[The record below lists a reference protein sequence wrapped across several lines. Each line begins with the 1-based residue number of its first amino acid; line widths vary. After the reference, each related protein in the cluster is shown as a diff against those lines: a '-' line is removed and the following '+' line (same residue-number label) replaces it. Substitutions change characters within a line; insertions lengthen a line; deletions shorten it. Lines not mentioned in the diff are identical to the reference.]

1 MERYYVVQTRPQKEG
16 TAAFELRNQG
26 FETFFPVIKSQ
37 VYVKRSQIFIPRLS
51 PLFPKYVFVK
61 LDIDTAPWRSINGT
75 RGVVRVMCM
84 DEYRPS
90 PVPVLAMTRLLAA
103 GEVIEEDTAALPFNL
118 GDTVEFTDGSLKG
131 RQGLVSACAENRVTL
146 LLDLLGR
153 QTAVHCEPKALKY
166 IPKE

>member
-1 MERYYVVQTRPQKEG
+1 MERYYVVQTRPQKEA

-26 FETFFPVIKSQ
+26 FTTFFPVIKTHSKKQQ
-37 VYVKRSQIFIPRLS
+37 VIVPRLV
-51 PLFPKYVFVK
+51 PLFPKYVFVQ
-61 LDIDTAPWRSINGT
+61 LDLDLDPWRSINGT

-103 GEVIEEDTAALPFNL
+103 GEVIEESTAALPFNL
-118 GDTVEFTDGSLKG
+118 GDTVEFTEGSMKG
-131 RQGLVSACAENRVTL
+131 RQGLVHACAENRVTL

-153 QTAVHCEPKALKY
+153 QTVVYCEPKSLKY
-166 IPKE
+166 ITK